1 MSIFKYFMV
10 TSVCLLGA
18 CTDGSVQTDSFD
30 RLESP
35 SPMMAPAPMMSKSSG
50 RQMDTFGDEG
60 GPVEQTAYMA
70 YRYNYD
76 FALPVEA
83 VPSSADK
90 HAQICTDAGPEL
102 CQIISRSTQ
111 EYNPDNVSASLYL
124 RAEPV
129 WLVGYTKTIMDTVEG
144 ADGKMTS
151 SSVSAEDLTR
161 QILDVD
167 ARLSAQITLRERLTA
182 LLETRDAKLPDLLAL
197 ERELAR
203 VQGEI
208 ESATSSLKALR
219 QRVGMSIVNVNYQTR
234 SRAVS
239 NSAVAPIGRALKQFV
254 ATLSEGLAS
263 VITFLAMMLP
273 WFLLVIL
280 PGILGLV
287 WLKRRLSKK
296 ASKT

>member
-1 MSIFKYFMV
+1 MSIRKCFV
-10 TSVCLLGA
+10 VSSLVILAA
-18 CTDGSVQTDSFD
+18 CTDGSVEFETSSDFA
-30 RLESP
+30 
-35 SPMMAPAPMMSKSSG
+35 APAPMMSKSSAP
-50 RQMDTFGDEG
+50 QMDEYAGNAGE
-60 GPVEQTAYMA
+60 VEQTAYMA

-76 FALPVEA
+76 FALPVGS
-83 VPSSADK
+83 VPSSVDR
-90 HAQICTDAGPEL
+90 HAQICLDAGPKL

-124 RAEPV
+124 RAEPT
-129 WLVGYTKTIMDTVEG
+129 WLVGYTQTIMDTVEG

-167 ARLSAQITLRERLTA
+167 ARLSAQITLRERLMA
-182 LLETRDAKLPDLLAL
+182 LLETRNAELPDLLAL

-203 VQGEI
+203 VQAEI
-208 ESATSSLKALR
+208 ESATSNLKALS
-219 QRVGMSIVNVNYQTR
+219 QRVGMSIVNINYQTR

-254 ATLSEGLAS
+254 ATVSEGLAS
-263 VITFLAMMLP
+263 VITFLAMLLP

-280 PGILGLV
+280 PGIFSLV

-296 ASKT
+296 SSKT